1 MERGRGLVIK
11 MRCLR
16 GLLFVGFM
24 VMVLLILQGNL
35 AYSKEVRGVTK
46 DLVKIGVI
54 MDLTGPTSNVGVVMV
69 EAYRNYIHHVNDE
82 GGIQGRKIKLIVEDD
97 RYSIPAG
104 IAAFKKLLFKDQI
117 LAIIGPYSVGETKVL
132 LRHIEKDKVP
142 TLPQAPDR
150 SIIEPYK
157 RYVFPTN
164 SWYDDELGVTFD
176 YIINK
181 LKPKNPKV
189 AFCYPDVESGKVVR
203 DLAEEWARFFGL
215 KLHLEVVPISAVDVA
230 SQVLSMKRAGV
241 THILIHHVAPGAA
254 AVLKDMKKFDLNVTL
269 FGTSAACTEDVIRIG
284 GEASKNFV
292 GASPYSSW
300 YEESPGMT
308 KVREISMKYNP
319 GAEKSYKIKSYTMG
333 WVIPEILCEGLRRAG
348 KDLDGEK
355 LVAGLETIKDLDT
368 KGLCGLITYTPSM
381 HYGLNYNKLF
391 KADPKS
397 GKLIPITEWRLP
409 PAKR

>member
-1 MERGRGLVIK
+1 MKTRYLPA
-11 MRCLR
+11 
-16 GLLFVGFM
+16 LLLVGFL
-24 VMVLLILQGNL
+24 VLILLISQSRL
-35 AYSKEVRGVTK
+35 AYSKEARGVAK

-54 MDLTGPTSNVGVVMV
+54 VDLTGPISNVGVVV
-69 EAYRNYIHHVNDE
+69 IEAYKNYTYYVNDE

-117 LAIIGPYSVGETKVL
+117 LAIIGPISVGETKVL
-132 LRHIEKDKVP
+132 LRHIEKEKIP
-142 TLPQAPDR
+142 ILPWAPDT
-150 SIIEPYK
+150 SIMKPYK

-164 SWYDDELGVTFD
+164 GWYDNEWGVTFD

-189 AFCYPDVESGKVVR
+189 ALCYPDVESGKVVR
-203 DLAEEWARFFGL
+203 DLAEEWAMLFGL
-215 KLHLEVVPISAVDVA
+215 KLHLEIVPLSAIDVT
-230 SQVLSMKRAGV
+230 SQVLTMKKAGI

-254 AVLKDMKKFDLNVTL
+254 AVLRDMKKFDLDVPL
-269 FGTSAACTEDVIRIG
+269 FGTSAACTEDIIRIG

-292 GASPYSSW
+292 GVSPYSSW
-300 YEESPGMT
+300 YEESPGIAKM
-308 KVREISMKYNP
+308 REISMKYNP
-319 GAEKSYKIKSYTMG
+319 GAEKSYKIKSYSLG
-333 WVIPEILCEGLRRAG
+333 WVMPLILCEGIKRAG

-355 LVAGLETIKDLDT
+355 LVAALETINDLDT
-368 KGLCGLITYTPSM
+368 KGICGPITYTPTM

-391 KADPKS
+391 RADPKS

-409 PAKR
+409 PSKK

>member
-24 VMVLLILQGNL
+24 VLLILQGNL
-35 AYSKEVRGVTK
+35 AYSKEARGVTK
-46 DLVKIGVI
+46 DLIKIGVI
-54 MDLTGPTSNVGVVMV
+54 VDLTGPTSNAGVVMV
-69 EAYRNYIHHVNDE
+69 EAYKNHIRHINDE
-82 GGIQGRKIKLIVEDD
+82 GGIHGRKIKLIMEDD

-104 IAAFKKLLFKDQI
+104 ISAFKKLLFKDQV
-117 LAIIGPYSVGETKVL
+117 LALLGPVSVGETKVL
-132 LRHIEKDKVP
+132 FRHIEKEKIP
-142 TLPQAPDR
+142 TLPWAPDE
-150 SIIEPYK
+150 SVMKPYK
-157 RYVFPTN
+157 RYVFPT
-164 SWYDDELGVTFD
+164 SGFYDNEWGVTFD

-189 AFCYPDVESGKVVR
+189 ALCYPDVESGKVVR

-215 KLHLEVVPISAVDVA
+215 KLHLEVVPLSAIDVT
-230 SQVLSMKRAGV
+230 SQVLGMKRAGV

-254 AVLKDMKKFDLNVTL
+254 AVLKDMKKFDLDVPL

-333 WVIPEILCEGLRRAG
+333 WVIPEILCEGL
-348 KDLDGEK
+348 
-355 LVAGLETIKDLDT
+355 
-368 KGLCGLITYTPSM
+368 S
-381 HYGLNYNKLF
+381 
-391 KADPKS
+391 
-397 GKLIPITEWRLP
+397 
-409 PAKR
+409 